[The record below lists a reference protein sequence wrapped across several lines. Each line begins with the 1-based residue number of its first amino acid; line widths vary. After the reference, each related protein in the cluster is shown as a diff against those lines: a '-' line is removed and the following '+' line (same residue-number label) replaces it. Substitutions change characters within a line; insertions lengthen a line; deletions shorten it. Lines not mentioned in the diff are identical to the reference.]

1 MDKQLHQTLA
11 RYFGYHAFKEGQE
24 DIIQSVL
31 HQKDTVAML
40 PTGGGKSLCY
50 QIPGYLTDGLVLIIS
65 PLLSLME
72 DQVERMKMRGE
83 KRVAAL
89 NSTLSFREK
98 QQIIRHL
105 PSYKFLFVAPEAL
118 MSEVLLEQLKSMQ
131 IGLFVVDEA
140 HCISEWGHDFRPEY
154 SKLGEW
160 REAFGHP
167 VALALTAT
175 ATKQTLI
182 DTVQTLH
189 LQHPEF
195 HIHSVNRPNIALVK
209 EVHDTKEAKEKRAI
223 ELADTLQGPGL
234 IYCPTRQMT
243 EDIAQLVKQQTH
255 ERVEFYH
262 GGMDAGDRMLIQQQF
277 INGQID
283 LICCTSAFGMGI
295 DKSDIRFVIHMSPPQ
310 SIEAFMQEIGRAGR
324 DGQASVSVL
333 MYTEEDADIQRHL
346 IQTEGFE
353 DSELDFFLAQLKQ
366 MPTIDEKKLREQLME
381 AGLQETRARMLTHYY
396 LMYQAGPSQLLR
408 KEVKEKLQ
416 DRQTEKVRKVRQFQ
430 ERIVD
435 RSCFRQ
441 SLLSYFDEQLDQKE
455 SSSSQHC
462 CSSCGLVLSEYEKK
476 DQQLELNEMKHWKTV
491 LDRMFHRTKEAQH

>member
-1 MDKQLHQTLA
+1 MDKLHQTLM
-11 RYFGYHAFKEGQE
+11 RYFGHDTFKVGQE

-50 QIPGYLTDGLVLIIS
+50 QIPGYMTEGLVLIIS

-89 NSTLSFREK
+89 NSTLSFQERRH
-98 QQIIRHL
+98 IIRHL

-118 MSEVLLEQLKSMQ
+118 MSEVLLEQLKSMH

-160 REAFGHP
+160 REALGHP

-175 ATKQTLI
+175 ATKQTLK
-182 DTVQTLH
+182 DTVQTLR

-195 HIHSVNRPNIALVK
+195 HIHSVNRPNIAFVK
-209 EVHDTKEAKEKRAI
+209 EAHESKEAKEKRAI
-223 ELADTLQGPGL
+223 ELADFLQGPGL

-243 EDIAQLVKQQTH
+243 EELALWMKQKTNQ
-255 ERVEFYH
+255 RVEFYH

-277 INGQID
+277 ISGQLD

-295 DKSDIRFVIHMSPPQ
+295 DKADIRFVIHMSPPQ

-324 DGQASVSVL
+324 DGKNSVSIL
-333 MYTEEDADIQRHL
+333 LYTEEDADIQQHL
-346 IQTEGFE
+346 IQAEGFDDPE
-353 DSELDFFLAQLKQ
+353 IDFFLAQLTQ
-366 MPTIDEKKLREQLME
+366 MQTNDEKKLRERLME
-381 AGLQETRARMLTHYY
+381 TGLQETRARMLTHYY
-396 LMYQAGPSQLLR
+396 MMHESEQRPAILMNL
-408 KEVKEKLQ
+408 KEKLQ
-416 DRQTEKVRKVRQFQ
+416 DRQTEKLRKVWQFK
-430 ERIVD
+430 ERIMGHD
-435 RSCFRQ
+435 CFRQ
-441 SLLSYFDEQLDQKE
+441 SLLSYFHEQLNQTE
-455 SSSSQHC
+455 HASSDYC
-462 CSSCGLVLSEYEKK
+462 CSSCGLDLSDYEKK
-476 DQQLELNEMKHWKTV
+476 DQSLELNEMKHWKTV
-491 LDRMFHRTKEAQH
+491 LDRMFHLTKEAQH

>member
-1 MDKQLHQTLA
+1 MDKLHQTLV
-11 RYFGYHAFKEGQE
+11 RYFGYHTFKTGQK

-31 HQKDTVAML
+31 DQKDTVAML

-50 QIPGYLTDGLVLIIS
+50 QIPGYMTDGLVLIIS

-89 NSTLSFREK
+89 NSTLSFHER
-98 QQIIRHL
+98 QHIIRHL
-105 PSYKFLFVAPEAL
+105 ASYKFLFVAPEAL
-118 MSEVLLEQLKSMQ
+118 MSEKLLEQLKSMH

-160 REAFGHP
+160 REALGHP

-175 ATKQTLI
+175 ATKQTLM
-182 DTVQTLH
+182 DTVQTLR
-189 LQHPEF
+189 LQHPDF
-195 HIHSVNRPNIALVK
+195 HIHSVNRPNIALIK
-209 EVHDTKEAKEKRAI
+209 EAYETKEAKEKRAI
-223 ELADTLQGPGL
+223 ELVDTLQGPGL

-243 EDIAQLVKQQTH
+243 EDLASLVKNQTH
-255 ERVEFYH
+255 EKVEFYH

-295 DKSDIRFVIHMSPPQ
+295 DKADIRFVIHMSPPQ

-324 DGQASVSVL
+324 DGQESVSIL
-333 MYTEEDADIQRHL
+333 LYTEEDADIQSHL
-346 IQTEGFE
+346 IQSEGFD
-353 DSELDFFLAQLKQ
+353 DSEIDFFLDQLRQ
-366 MPTIDEKKLREQLME
+366 SPTIDERKWREQLMK

-396 LMYQAGPSQLLR
+396 MMHQDDLPHLL
-408 KEVKEKLQ
+408 VKRVKQKLQ
-416 DRQTEKVRKVRQFQ
+416 DRQTEKRRKVWQFK
-430 ERIVD
+430 ERIID
-435 RSCFRQ
+435 RGCFRQ
-441 SLLSYFDEQLDQKE
+441 SLLSYFYEQQDQTD
-455 SSSSQHC
+455 SSSLQNC
-462 CSSCGLVLSEYEKK
+462 CSSCGLDLSDYEKK
-476 DQQLELNEMKHWKTV
+476 DEQLELNEMKHWKTV
-491 LDRMFHRTKEAQH
+491 LDRMFHPTKEAQH

>member
-1 MDKQLHQTLA
+1 MDKLHQTLMQ
-11 RYFGYHAFKEGQE
+11 YFGYDTFKAGQE
-24 DIIQSVL
+24 EIIQSVL
-31 HQKDTVAML
+31 DHQDTVAML

-50 QIPGYLTDGLVLIIS
+50 QIPAYMTDGLVLIIS

-89 NSTLSFREK
+89 NSTLSFQVRRH
-98 QQIIRHL
+98 IIRHL

-118 MSEVLLEQLKSMQ
+118 MSEVLLEQLKSMH

-160 REAFGHP
+160 RKALGHP

-175 ATKQTLI
+175 ATKQTLK
-182 DTVQTLH
+182 DTVQTLQ
-189 LQHPEF
+189 LQHPDF

-209 EVHDTKEAKEKRAI
+209 EAHETKEAKEKRAI
-223 ELADTLQGPGL
+223 ELAETLQGPGL

-243 EDIAQLVKQQTH
+243 EDMTLFIKQKTQQ
-255 ERVEFYH
+255 RVEYYH

-277 INGQID
+277 ISGQID

-295 DKSDIRFVIHMSPPQ
+295 DKADIRFVIHMSPPQ
-310 SIEAFMQEIGRAGR
+310 SIEAFMQEIGRGGR
-324 DGQASVSVL
+324 DGKSSVSVL
-333 MYTEEDADIQRHL
+333 LYTEEDADIQSRL
-346 IQTEGFE
+346 IQAEGFDDPE
-353 DSELDFFLAQLKQ
+353 IDFFLAQIAE
-366 MPTIDEKKLREQLME
+366 MSINHEKKLRERLIE

-396 LMYQAGPSQLLR
+396 MMCESEQPQVLMKNL
-408 KEVKEKLQ
+408 KEKLQ
-416 DRQTEKVRKVRQFQ
+416 DRQTEKLRKVWQFK
-430 ERIVD
+430 ERTTGH
-435 RSCFRQ
+435 SCFRQ
-441 SLLSYFDEQLDQKE
+441 SLLSYFDEQLE
-455 SSSSQHC
+455 TEGSFSENC
-462 CSSCGLVLSEYEKK
+462 CCSCGLDLSDYEKK

-491 LDRMFHRTKEAQH
+491 LDRMFHLTKEAQH